1 MTYRQVDDV
10 DAEFDDIVEAAQK
23 SSLVKNS
30 WRHLIRKRY
39 RPQLALATL
48 LPL

>member
-1 MTYRQVDDV
+1 MDDEYN
-10 DAEFDDIVEAAQK
+10 DFVEAARK
-23 SSLVKNS
+23 AKLVKNS
-30 WRHLIRKRY
+30 WRHLIKKRY